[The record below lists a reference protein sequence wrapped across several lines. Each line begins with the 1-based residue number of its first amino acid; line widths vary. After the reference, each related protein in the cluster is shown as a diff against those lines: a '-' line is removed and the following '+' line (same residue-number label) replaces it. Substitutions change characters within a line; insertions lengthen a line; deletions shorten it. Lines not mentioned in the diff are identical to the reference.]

1 MWNKKHT
8 FHLIAPRFFALGATR
23 IFSETVVPSDR
34 PRLVP
39 DLIVLLAPEMADGP
53 AGVFR
58 MARARRVLRLFR
70 FVQIVRLWKT
80 LQAFMSSLEKLG
92 LPQTE
97 AT

>member
-1 MWNKKHT
+1 MCAAII
-8 FHLIAPRFFALGATR
+8 L
-23 IFSETVVPSDR
+23 
-34 PRLVP
+34 RLVP
-39 DLIVLLAPEMADGP
+39 DLIVVLLPDMADGP